1 MYRITDAEVV
11 AITTVDQ
18 TKRCFVKHDDA
29 NLRIRRTTI
38 IRNRDGVVR
47 IAEMDWVT
55 LYRAILQEEESARK
69 GRLDGPRIWLTSL

>member
-1 MYRITDAEVV
+1 
-11 AITTVDQ
+11 
-18 TKRCFVKHDDA
+18 VKHDDA

-55 LYRAILQEEESARK
+55 LYRAIIQKEESARK
-69 GRLDGPRIWLTSL
+69 VRLDGPRIWLTSL